1 MHIPGLQMLWVNRW
15 IRKARSVRLLGF
27 SVKVTATGLKECMK
41 VIDGAKA
48 SVDEFA
54 KALECQ
60 MIPDDESQKHGHVEC
75 AADTAHV
82 EEVNIKLAESAI
94 SLAESE
100 FMTQQSEA
108 KNIIENNT
116 ERTPNV

>member
-1 MHIPGLQMLWVNRW
+1 M
-15 IRKARSVRLLGF
+15 RLLGF

-48 SVDEFA
+48 SVDAFA

-60 MIPDDESQKHGHVEC
+60 MVSDHEAQKHGHVEC

-82 EEVNIKLAESAI
+82 EEVNSKLAESAI

-100 FMTQQSEA
+100 FIIQQSEA
-108 KNIIENNT
+108 KNMMENDT